1 MFTGLIQE
9 VGQVQ
14 LVEDQIEGKKFVITC
29 PHLAKD
35 IAVNDSVAVN
45 GVCLTAISTNQAEH
59 NFTVQCVHTSLQK
72 SSLGQLA
79 QGDLVNL
86 ELAMSWQQ
94 KLGGHIV
101 QGHVNDVGQL
111 IELQAIGE
119 NFNLTFKIPAT
130 LARFCISEGSLAID
144 GVSLTIAKLVDQI
157 DFSLVTVT
165 IIPHT
170 WHHTNFAKLKIG
182 SKVNLEVDVIAKY
195 VERLL
200 TYQSQAKTLLKEGNH
215 SHV

>member
-1 MFTGLIQE
+1 
-9 VGQVQ
+9 
-14 LVEDQIEGKKFVITC
+14 
-29 PHLAKD
+29 
-35 IAVNDSVAVN
+35 
-45 GVCLTAISTNQAEH
+45 
-59 NFTVQCVHTSLQK
+59 
-72 SSLGQLA
+72 
-79 QGDLVNL
+79 
-86 ELAMSWQQ
+86 
-94 KLGGHIV
+94 
-101 QGHVNDVGQL
+101 VNDVGQL